1 MTEYE
6 NEPIRG
12 LPGHLPDGEHIV
24 WQGAPDWRMLA
35 RTAFSTRAVAVYF
48 ALLAAWALVAAF
60 AGQRP
65 ALTGVEMTLGL
76 GAVALL
82 LLHALAFASARS
94 TVYTLTNRR
103 VVLRFGIA
111 VPKCVNLPLAKV
123 ASVDLARHADGTGD
137 VPLLLDGPSK
147 LGVLA
152 LWPHARPWAI
162 VRPQPMLRAIP
173 DAERVAALVARE
185 CRAAHPDAHGV
196 VVELPL
202 PHVQRQPQAVRA

>member
-1 MTEYE
+1 VTEYE

-35 RTAFSTRAVAVYF
+35 RTAFSTRIVAVYF
-48 ALLAAWALVAAF
+48 ALLTGWALVAALTAHR
-60 AGQRP
+60 AGFV
-65 ALTGVEMTLGL
+65 GVEMTLAL
-76 GAVALL
+76 GALALV
-82 LLHALAFASARS
+82 LLHVLAWAAART

-137 VPLLLDGPSK
+137 VPLLLDGPSR

-173 DAERVAALVARE
+173 DAETVAGLIARE

-196 VVELPL
+196 VVEMPM
-202 PHVQRQPQAVRA
+202 PRARRQAQVVQA